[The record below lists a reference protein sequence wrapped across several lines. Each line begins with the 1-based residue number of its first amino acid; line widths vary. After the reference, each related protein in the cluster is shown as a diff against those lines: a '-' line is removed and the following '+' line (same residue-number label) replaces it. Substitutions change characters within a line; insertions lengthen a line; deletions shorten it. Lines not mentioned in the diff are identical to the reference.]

1 MLKTEQVNVK
11 IDGVPNVYLDQRYL
25 DSTRRTVITQVENV
39 LVNVHVLEDDLGL
52 VDHYAILHIR
62 AGVVNEARSDLL
74 AAYDWAVEKMA
85 EMFEEDNRSAPDRR
99 SRR

>member
-1 MLKTEQVNVK
+1 MLKTEKVNVK
-11 IDGVPNVYLDQRYL
+11 IDGVPNVCLDQRYL
-25 DSTRRTVITQVENV
+25 DSTRRTVITQVGNV

-52 VDHYAILHIR
+52 VDRYAILHIR
-62 AGVVNEARSDLL
+62 AGVGNEAKSDLL

-85 EMFEEDNRSAPDRR
+85 EMSEEDNRSAPDRR